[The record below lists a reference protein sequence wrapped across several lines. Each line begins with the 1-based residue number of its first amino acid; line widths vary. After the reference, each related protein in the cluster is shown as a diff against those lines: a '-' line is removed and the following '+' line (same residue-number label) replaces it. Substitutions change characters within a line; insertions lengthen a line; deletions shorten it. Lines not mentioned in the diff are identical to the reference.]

1 MADFPEVLIL
11 RHGET
16 EWNRQGRMQGGQD
29 SPLTRRGE
37 GQARAQGLIL
47 QRFGVEGFTWVSSPQ
62 GRALRT
68 AELARGQAGGIATD
82 ARLREISMGDW
93 SGLLREDIAR
103 QAPDYFAPEAA
114 MMAWYGNAP
123 GGETL
128 AALAQRLTAF
138 LADLSAPTVIVTHG
152 VTSRALRCLLLGLPV
167 ETFNRLEGGQGVVY
181 RVTPEIYERLEQTG
195 KVMQIRPDSG
205 LASAARES

>member
-1 MADFPEVLIL
+1 MADYPEVLIL

-47 QRFGVEGFTWVSSPQ
+47 QRFGVEKFAWVSSPQ
-62 GRALRT
+62 GRALRR
-68 AELARGQAGGIATD
+68 AELAQGGTQEIATD
-82 ARLREISMGDW
+82 ERLREINMGDW

-103 QAPDYFAPEAA
+103 QAPAYFAPEAA
-114 MMAWYGNAP
+114 VMAWYGNAP